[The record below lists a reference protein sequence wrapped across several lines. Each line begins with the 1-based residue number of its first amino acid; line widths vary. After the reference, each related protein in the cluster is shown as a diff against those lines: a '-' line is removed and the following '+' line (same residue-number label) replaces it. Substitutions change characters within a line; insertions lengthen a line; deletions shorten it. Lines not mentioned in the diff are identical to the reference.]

1 MEFFKVVSVNDA
13 RELIQNEFG
22 NYQMGSEEVSL
33 LQAQGRQLSEDVVS
47 DINVPEFDRS
57 TVDGYAIQ
65 VEDSHGATESIPS
78 ILEVLGEVLMGETP
92 NHEVRSG
99 QAVYVPTGGMM
110 PVGATGMIMIENT
123 EKMDQETVLLFKP
136 ISKGENMVFKGE
148 DIKIGQ
154 VALQAGRRIG
164 PNEIG
169 VLASLGI
176 KNVKVIK
183 RPKVYILS
191 TGDEVIDLDEE
202 LQMGKIRDINSYAL
216 SAMIREIGVEVA
228 GREIVKDNYDLLMNG
243 VRNALKEA
251 DIVLLS
257 GGSSVGTRDYTHKV
271 ITDLKGKGVLAHGLS
286 IKPGKPTI
294 IGDGQGK
301 LIVGLPGHPVSS
313 IVVFKAI
320 VQPYIQSLMK
330 APVSPRMVEA
340 ITTHNFPSSPG
351 KETYHMVT
359 LREEDGKI
367 LATPSFGKS
376 GMITLL
382 SSSNGYIVIAEH
394 EEGID
399 KGETREVYLF

>member
-92 NHEVRSG
+92 NYEVKTG

-110 PVGATGMIMIENT
+110 PMGATGMIMIENT

-148 DIKIGQ
+148 DIKTGQ

-176 KNVKVIK
+176 KRVKVIK
-183 RPKVYILS
+183 RPQVYILS

-216 SAMIREIGVEVA
+216 SAMIKEMGAEVA
-228 GREIVKDNYDLLMNG
+228 GREIVKDNYELLMSG
-243 VRNALKEA
+243 VKNALKEA

-320 VQPYIQSLMK
+320 VQPYIQSLLK
-330 APVSPRMVEA
+330 APSHSRMVEA

-359 LREEDGKI
+359 LKEEDGKI

-382 SSSNGYIVIAEH
+382 SRSNGYIVIAEH

>member
-1 MEFFKVVSVNDA
+1 MEFFRVVSVNDA
-13 RELIQNEFG
+13 RDLIKNEFG
-22 NYQMGSEEVSL
+22 NYLMGSEEVSL
-33 LQAQGRQLSEDVVS
+33 VQAQGRVLSDDVVS

-92 NHEVRSG
+92 NYEVKTG

-110 PVGATGMIMIENT
+110 PMGATGMIMIENT

-148 DIKIGQ
+148 DIKTGQ

-176 KNVKVIK
+176 KRVKVIK
-183 RPKVYILS
+183 RPQVYILS

-216 SAMIREIGVEVA
+216 SAMIKEMGAEVA
-228 GREIVKDNYDLLMNG
+228 GREIVKDNYELLMSG
-243 VRNALKEA
+243 VKNALKEA

-320 VQPYIQSLMK
+320 VQPYIQSLLK
-330 APVSPRMVEA
+330 APSHSRMVEA

-359 LREEDGKI
+359 LKAEDGKI

-382 SSSNGYIVIAEH
+382 SRSNGYIVIAEH

>member
-13 RELIQNEFG
+13 RVLIQNEFG

-110 PVGATGMIMIENT
+110 PMGATGMVMIENT

-216 SAMIREIGVEVA
+216 SAMIREMGAEVA

-320 VQPYIQSLMK
+320 VQPYIQSLLK
-330 APVSPRMVEA
+330 APSHSRMVEA

-359 LREEDGKI
+359 LKEEDGKI

>member
-13 RELIQNEFG
+13 RELIKSEFG
-22 NYQMGSEEVSL
+22 LYNMESETVSL
-33 LQAQGRQLSEDVVS
+33 LEAQGRVLAEDVVS

-65 VEDSHGATESIPS
+65 VQDSHGATESIPS
-78 ILEVLGEVLMGETP
+78 ILQVLGEVLMGETP

-110 PVGATGMIMIENT
+110 PEGASGMIMIENT
-123 EKMDQETVLLFKP
+123 EKMDQETLLLFKP

-148 DIKIGQ
+148 DIRSGE
-154 VALQAGRRIG
+154 VALKAGRRVG

-176 KNVKVIK
+176 NNVKVVK
-183 RPKVYILS
+183 KPRVYILS
-191 TGDEVIDLDEE
+191 TGDEVIDLDEKLE
-202 LQMGKIRDINSYAL
+202 MGKIRDINSYAL
-216 SAMIREIGVEVA
+216 SAMIKDIGGEVA
-228 GREIVKDNYDLLMNG
+228 GREIVKDDFDLLLDG
-243 VRNALKEA
+243 VRRALQEA

-257 GGSSVGTRDYTHKV
+257 GGSSVGTRDYTHRV
-271 ITDLKGKGVLAHGLS
+271 ITDLQGKGVLAHGLS

-294 IGDGQGK
+294 IGDGKGK

-320 VQPYIQSLMK
+320 VQPYIKWLLKDSTDSRK
-330 APVSPRMVEA
+330 VEA
-340 ITTHNFPSSPG
+340 VTTHNFPSSPG

-359 LREEDGKI
+359 LKEEEGKI

-382 SSSNGYIVIAEH
+382 SNSNGYIVIAEH

-399 KGETREVYLF
+399 RGETREVYLF

>member
-1 MEFFKVVSVNDA
+1 
-13 RELIQNEFG
+13 
-22 NYQMGSEEVSL
+22 
-33 LQAQGRQLSEDVVS
+33 
-47 DINVPEFDRS
+47 
-57 TVDGYAIQ
+57 
-65 VEDSHGATESIPS
+65 
-78 ILEVLGEVLMGETP
+78 
-92 NHEVRSG
+92 
-99 QAVYVPTGGMM
+99 
-110 PVGATGMIMIENT
+110 
-123 EKMDQETVLLFKP
+123 VLLFKP

-148 DIKIGQ
+148 DIKAGEM
-154 VALQAGRRIG
+154 ALEAGRRIG

-176 KNVKVIK
+176 SQVRVVKK
-183 RPKVYILS
+183 PKVYILS

-216 SAMIREIGVEVA
+216 SAMISEIGGEVA
-228 GREIVKDNYDLLMNG
+228 GREIVKDNYDLLLSG
-243 VRNALKEA
+243 VRNAIQKA
-251 DIVLLS
+251 DLVLLS
-257 GGSSVGTRDYTHKV
+257 GGSSVGTRDYTHRV
-271 ITDLKGKGVLAHGLS
+271 INDLKGKGVLAHGLS

-294 IGDGQGK
+294 IGDGKGK

-320 VQPYIQSLMK
+320 VQPYIQDLMR
-330 APVSPRMVEA
+330 APVSPRKVEA

-359 LREEDGKI
+359 LREEDGKTF
-367 LATPSFGKS
+367 ATPSFGKS

-382 SSSNGYIVIAEH
+382 SKSDGYIVIAEH

>member
-33 LQAQGRQLSEDVVS
+33 VQAQGRQLSEDVVS

-92 NHEVRSG
+92 NYEVKTG

-176 KNVKVIK
+176 KRVKVIK
-183 RPKVYILS
+183 RPQVYILS

-330 APVSPRMVEA
+330 APSNSRMVEA

>member
-1 MEFFKVVSVNDA
+1 MEFFKVVSVDDA
-13 RELIQNEFG
+13 RELIKDEFG
-22 NYQMGSEEVSL
+22 QYQLESELVSL
-33 LQAQGRQLSEDVVS
+33 LESQGRVLSDDIVS
-47 DINVPEFDRS
+47 EINVPEFDRS
-57 TVDGYAIQ
+57 TVDGYAVL

-92 NHEVRSG
+92 KHQVGSG

-110 PVGATGMIMIENT
+110 PEGATGMIMIENT
-123 EKMDQETVLLFKP
+123 EKMDEETVLLFKP
-136 ISKGENMVFKGE
+136 ISKGENMVFRGE
-148 DIKIGQ
+148 DIKKGE

-176 KNVKVIK
+176 SHVRVIK
-183 RPKVYILS
+183 KPKVYILS

-202 LQMGKIRDINSYAL
+202 LKIGKIRDINSYAL
-216 SAMIREIGVEVA
+216 SAMIREIGGEVA
-228 GREIVKDNYDLLMNG
+228 GREIVKDNYNLLLEG
-243 VRNALKEA
+243 VRRALQHA
-251 DIVLLS
+251 DVVLLS

-271 ITDLKGKGVLAHGLS
+271 ITDLKGKGVLAHGIS

-294 IGDGQGK
+294 IGDGKGK

-320 VQPYIQSLMK
+320 VQPYIQGLLK
-330 APVSPRMVEA
+330 APYDARRVEA

-351 KETYHMVT
+351 KETYHMVR
-359 LREEDGKI
+359 LKREDGKMF
-367 LATPSFGKS
+367 ATPSFGKS

-382 SSSNGYIVIAEH
+382 SSSDGYIVIAEH
-394 EEGID
+394 EEGIN

>member
-1 MEFFKVVSVNDA
+1 MEFFRVVSVNDA
-13 RELIQNEFG
+13 RDLIKNEFG
-22 NYQMGSEEVSL
+22 NYRMGSEEVSL
-33 LQAQGRQLSEDVVS
+33 VQAQGRVLSDDVVS

-92 NHEVRSG
+92 NYEVKTG

-110 PVGATGMIMIENT
+110 PMGATGMIMIENT

-148 DIKIGQ
+148 DIKTGQ

-176 KNVKVIK
+176 KRVKVIK
-183 RPKVYILS
+183 RPQVYILS

-216 SAMIREIGVEVA
+216 SAMIKEMGAEVA
-228 GREIVKDNYDLLMNG
+228 GREIVKDNYELLMSG
-243 VRNALKEA
+243 VKNALKEA

-320 VQPYIQSLMK
+320 VQPYIQSLLK
-330 APVSPRMVEA
+330 APSHLRMVEA

-359 LREEDGKI
+359 LKAEDGKI

-382 SSSNGYIVIAEH
+382 SRSNGYIVIAEH

>member
-33 LQAQGRQLSEDVVS
+33 VQAQGRVLSDDVVS

-92 NHEVRSG
+92 NYEVKTG

-110 PVGATGMIMIENT
+110 PMGATGMIMIENT

-148 DIKIGQ
+148 DIKTGQ

-176 KNVKVIK
+176 KRVKVIK
-183 RPKVYILS
+183 RPQVYILS

-216 SAMIREIGVEVA
+216 SAMIKEMGAEVA
-228 GREIVKDNYDLLMNG
+228 GREIVKDNYELLMSG
-243 VRNALKEA
+243 VKNALKEA

-320 VQPYIQSLMK
+320 VQPYIQSLLK
-330 APVSPRMVEA
+330 APSHSRMVEA

-359 LREEDGKI
+359 LKEEDGKI

-382 SSSNGYIVIAEH
+382 SRSNGYIVIAEH

>member
-1 MEFFKVVSVNDA
+1 MEFFRVVSVNDA
-13 RELIQNEFG
+13 RDLIKNEFG
-22 NYQMGSEEVSL
+22 NYRMGSEEVSL
-33 LQAQGRQLSEDVVS
+33 VQAQGRVLSDDVVS

-92 NHEVRSG
+92 NYEVKTG

-110 PVGATGMIMIENT
+110 PMGATGMIMIENT

-148 DIKIGQ
+148 DIKTGQ

-176 KNVKVIK
+176 KRVKVIK
-183 RPKVYILS
+183 RPQVYILS

-216 SAMIREIGVEVA
+216 SAMIKEMGAEVA
-228 GREIVKDNYDLLMNG
+228 GREIVKDNYELLMSG
-243 VRNALKEA
+243 VKNALKEA

-320 VQPYIQSLMK
+320 VQPYIQSLLK
-330 APVSPRMVEA
+330 APSHLRMVEA

-359 LREEDGKI
+359 LKEEDGKI

-382 SSSNGYIVIAEH
+382 SRSNGYIVIAEH

>member
-1 MEFFKVVSVNDA
+1 MEFFKVVSVDDA
-13 RELIQNEFG
+13 RELIRNEFVG
-22 NYQMGSEEVSL
+22 YQMGSEEVSL
-33 LQAQGRQLSEDVVS
+33 LEAQGRVLAKDIVSE
-47 DINVPEFDRS
+47 INVPEFDRS
-57 TVDGYAIQ
+57 TVDGYAILVQ
-65 VEDSHGATESIPS
+65 DSHGATESIPS

-92 NHEVRSG
+92 KHEVRSG

-110 PVGATGMIMIENT
+110 PKGATGMIMIENT

-148 DIKIGQ
+148 DIKTGE
-154 VALQAGRRIG
+154 VALEAGRRIG

-176 KNVKVIK
+176 NDVKVIK
-183 RPKVYILS
+183 RPTVYILS

-216 SAMIREIGVEVA
+216 SAMIREIGGEVS
-228 GREIVKDNYDLLMNG
+228 GREIVKDEYELLLKG
-243 VRNALKEA
+243 VKRALDQA

-257 GGSSVGTRDYTHKV
+257 GGSSVGTRDYTHRV
-271 ITDLKGKGVLAHGLS
+271 ITDLGGKGVLAHGLS

-294 IGDGQGK
+294 IGDGKGK

-320 VQPYIQSLMK
+320 VQPFIQDLLK
-330 APVSPRMVEA
+330 APVNLRKVEA

-359 LREEDGKI
+359 LKEEDGKI

-382 SSSNGYIVIAEH
+382 SKSSGYIVIAQH

>member
-13 RELIQNEFG
+13 RDLIKNEFG
-22 NYQMGSEEVSL
+22 NYRMGSEEVSL
-33 LQAQGRQLSEDVVS
+33 VQAQGRVLSDDVVS

-92 NHEVRSG
+92 NYEVKTG

-110 PVGATGMIMIENT
+110 PMGATGMIMIENT

-148 DIKIGQ
+148 DIKTGQ

-176 KNVKVIK
+176 KRVKVIK
-183 RPKVYILS
+183 RPQVYILS

-216 SAMIREIGVEVA
+216 SAMIKEMGAEVA
-228 GREIVKDNYDLLMNG
+228 GREIVKDNYELLMSG
-243 VRNALKEA
+243 VKNALKEA

-320 VQPYIQSLMK
+320 VQPYIQSLLK
-330 APVSPRMVEA
+330 APSHLRMVEA

-359 LREEDGKI
+359 LKEEDGKI

-382 SSSNGYIVIAEH
+382 SRSNGYIVIAEH

>member
-1 MEFFKVVSVNDA
+1 
-13 RELIQNEFG
+13 
-22 NYQMGSEEVSL
+22 
-33 LQAQGRQLSEDVVS
+33 
-47 DINVPEFDRS
+47 
-57 TVDGYAIQ
+57 
-65 VEDSHGATESIPS
+65 
-78 ILEVLGEVLMGETP
+78 
-92 NHEVRSG
+92 
-99 QAVYVPTGGMM
+99 
-110 PVGATGMIMIENT
+110 
-123 EKMDQETVLLFKP
+123 
-136 ISKGENMVFKGE
+136 
-148 DIKIGQ
+148 
-154 VALQAGRRIG
+154 
-164 PNEIG
+164 
-169 VLASLGI
+169 
-176 KNVKVIK
+176 
-183 RPKVYILS
+183 
-191 TGDEVIDLDEE
+191 
-202 LQMGKIRDINSYAL
+202 
-216 SAMIREIGVEVA
+216 
-228 GREIVKDNYDLLMNG
+228 MNG

-320 VQPYIQSLMK
+320 VQPYIQSLLK
-330 APVSPRMVEA
+330 APSHSRMVEA

-359 LREEDGKI
+359 LKEEDGKI

>member
-1 MEFFKVVSVNDA
+1 MEFFKVVSVDDA
-13 RELIQNEFG
+13 RELIRNEFVG
-22 NYQMGSEEVSL
+22 YQMGSEEVSL
-33 LQAQGRQLSEDVVS
+33 LEAQGRVLAKDIVSE
-47 DINVPEFDRS
+47 INVPEFDRS
-57 TVDGYAIQ
+57 TVDGYAILVQ
-65 VEDSHGATESIPS
+65 DSHGATESIPS

-92 NHEVRSG
+92 KHEVRSG

-110 PVGATGMIMIENT
+110 PKGATGMIMIENT

-148 DIKIGQ
+148 DIKTGE
-154 VALQAGRRIG
+154 VALEAGRRIG

-176 KNVKVIK
+176 NDVKVSK
-183 RPKVYILS
+183 RPTVYILS

-216 SAMIREIGVEVA
+216 SAMIREIGGEVS
-228 GREIVKDNYDLLMNG
+228 GREIVKDEYELLLKG
-243 VRNALKEA
+243 VKRALDQA

-257 GGSSVGTRDYTHKV
+257 GGSSVGTRDYTHRV
-271 ITDLKGKGVLAHGLS
+271 ITDLGGKGVLAHGLS

-294 IGDGQGK
+294 IGDGKGK

-320 VQPYIQSLMK
+320 VQPFIQDLLK
-330 APVSPRMVEA
+330 APVNLRKVEA

-359 LREEDGKI
+359 LKEEDGKI

-382 SSSNGYIVIAEH
+382 SKSSGYIVIAQH

>member
-1 MEFFKVVSVNDA
+1 MEFFRVVSVNDA
-13 RELIQNEFG
+13 RDLIKNEFG
-22 NYQMGSEEVSL
+22 NYRMGSEEVSL
-33 LQAQGRQLSEDVVS
+33 VQAQGRVLSDDVVS

-92 NHEVRSG
+92 NYEVKTG

-110 PVGATGMIMIENT
+110 PMGATGMIMIENT

-148 DIKIGQ
+148 DIKTGQ

-176 KNVKVIK
+176 KRVKVIK
-183 RPKVYILS
+183 RPQVYILS

-216 SAMIREIGVEVA
+216 SAMIKEMGAEVA
-228 GREIVKDNYDLLMNG
+228 GREIVKDNYELLMSG
-243 VRNALKEA
+243 VKNALKEA

-320 VQPYIQSLMK
+320 VQPYIQSLLK
-330 APVSPRMVEA
+330 APSHSRMVEA

-359 LREEDGKI
+359 LKEEDGKI

-382 SSSNGYIVIAEH
+382 SRSNGYIVIAEH

>member
-1 MEFFKVVSVNDA
+1 MEFFRVVSVNDA
-13 RELIQNEFG
+13 RDLIKNEFG
-22 NYQMGSEEVSL
+22 NYRMGSEEVSL
-33 LQAQGRQLSEDVVS
+33 VQAQGRVLSEDVVS

-92 NHEVRSG
+92 NHEVKTG

-110 PVGATGMIMIENT
+110 PMGATGMIMIENT

-148 DIKIGQ
+148 DIKTGQ

-176 KNVKVIK
+176 KRVKVIK
-183 RPKVYILS
+183 RPQVYILS

-216 SAMIREIGVEVA
+216 SAMIKEMGAEVA
-228 GREIVKDNYDLLMNG
+228 GREIVKDNYELLMSG
-243 VRNALKEA
+243 VKNALKEA

-320 VQPYIQSLMK
+320 VQPYIQSLLK
-330 APVSPRMVEA
+330 APSHSRMVEA

-359 LREEDGKI
+359 LKEEDGKI

-382 SSSNGYIVIAEH
+382 SRSNGYIVIAEH

>member
-1 MEFFKVVSVNDA
+1 MEFFRVVSVNDA
-13 RELIQNEFG
+13 RDLIKNEFG
-22 NYQMGSEEVSL
+22 NYLMGSEEVSL
-33 LQAQGRQLSEDVVS
+33 VQAQGRVLSDDVVS

-92 NHEVRSG
+92 NYEVKTG

-110 PVGATGMIMIENT
+110 PMGATGMIMIENT

-148 DIKIGQ
+148 DIKTGQ

-176 KNVKVIK
+176 KRVKVIK
-183 RPKVYILS
+183 RPQVYILS

-216 SAMIREIGVEVA
+216 SAMIKEMGAEVA
-228 GREIVKDNYDLLMNG
+228 GREIVKDNYELLMSG
-243 VRNALKEA
+243 VKNALKEA

-320 VQPYIQSLMK
+320 VQPYIQSLLK
-330 APVSPRMVEA
+330 APSHSRMVEA

-351 KETYHMVT
+351 KETYHMIT
-359 LREEDGKI
+359 LKEEDGKI

-382 SSSNGYIVIAEH
+382 SRSNGYIVIAEH

>member
-33 LQAQGRQLSEDVVS
+33 LQAQGRVLSVDVVS

-92 NHEVRSG
+92 NYEVKTG

-110 PVGATGMIMIENT
+110 PMGATGMIMIENT

-216 SAMIREIGVEVA
+216 SAMIKEMGAEVA
-228 GREIVKDNYDLLMNG
+228 GREIVKDNYELLMSG
-243 VRNALKEA
+243 VKNALKEA

-320 VQPYIQSLMK
+320 VQPYIQSLLK
-330 APVSPRMVEA
+330 APSHSRMVEA

-359 LREEDGKI
+359 LKAEDGKI

-382 SSSNGYIVIAEH
+382 SRSNGYIVIAEH

>member
-13 RELIQNEFG
+13 RELIRKEFG
-22 NYQMGSEEVSL
+22 EYKMESETVSL
-33 LQAQGRQLSEDVVS
+33 LEAQGRVLAEGVVS

-57 TVDGYAIQ
+57 TVDGYAIVVQ
-65 VEDSHGATESIPS
+65 DSHGATESIPS

-92 NHEVRSG
+92 EHEVRAG

-110 PVGATGMIMIENT
+110 PKGATGVIMIENT

-148 DIKIGQ
+148 DIKAGEM
-154 VALQAGRRIG
+154 ALEAGRRIG

-176 KNVKVIK
+176 SQVRVVKK
-183 RPKVYILS
+183 PKVYILS

-216 SAMIREIGVEVA
+216 SAMISEIGGEVA
-228 GREIVKDNYDLLMNG
+228 GREIVKDNYDLLLSG
-243 VRNALKEA
+243 VRNAIQKA
-251 DIVLLS
+251 DLVLLS
-257 GGSSVGTRDYTHKV
+257 GGSSVGTRDYTHRV
-271 ITDLKGKGVLAHGLS
+271 INDLKGKGVLAHGLS

-294 IGDGQGK
+294 IGDGKGK

-320 VQPYIQSLMK
+320 VQPYIQDLMR
-330 APVSPRMVEA
+330 APVSPRKVEA

-359 LREEDGKI
+359 LREEDGKTF
-367 LATPSFGKS
+367 ATPSFGKS

-382 SSSNGYIVIAEH
+382 SKSDGYIVIAEH